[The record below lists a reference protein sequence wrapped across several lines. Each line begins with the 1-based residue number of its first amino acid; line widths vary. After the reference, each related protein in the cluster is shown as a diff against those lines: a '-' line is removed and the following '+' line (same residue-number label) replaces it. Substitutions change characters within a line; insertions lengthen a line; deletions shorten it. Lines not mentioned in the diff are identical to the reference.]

1 MDVVNGFS
9 GEPMGADGDVVDSFD
24 SEVMAKRSNVVR
36 EVIQT
41 EANYYESL
49 KVVKE
54 AFIDALFNRKSPETS
69 VLTRQECQVV
79 FINWRDLYINSNRLS
94 KALIIRQRNAANQ
107 HDFNIGD
114 ILCEHVS
121 YLWRSEQNTGEVAS
135 ITFSS
140 IVVVCRYSVYN
151 Y

>member
-1 MDVVNGFS
+1 MV
-9 GEPMGADGDVVDSFD
+9 ADRGGDVVDSFD
-24 SEVMAKRSNVVR
+24 PEVMAKRSNVVR

-41 EANYYESL
+41 EANYYDNL

-79 FINWRDLYINSNRLS
+79 FINWRDLYLNSNRLS
-94 KALIIRQRNAANQ
+94 KALIIRQRNAADQ
-107 HDFNIGD
+107 HDLNIGD

-121 YLWRSEQNTGEVAS
+121 YVFVQNTDEIAAL
-135 ITFSS
+135 TF
-140 IVVVCRYSVYN
+140 IAKLCYRYIICCRYAFACI
-151 Y
+151 